1 MSKLEVSWEY
11 YSSHFNKLTQ
21 EEFNNL
27 QYEASRLVS
36 RLCRPYVLK
45 AVLENSEDTRNEY
58 LNDAV
63 CKVAEGMY
71 EQAIHSIGS
80 GVTSVSNDGYS
91 ESYAITKRED
101 ADKELTAIAK
111 RWLSGTGLVG
121 AL

>member
-11 YSSHFNKLTQ
+11 YSSHFNKLTE

-27 QYEASRLVS
+27 QYEASMIVTRV
-36 RLCRPYVLK
+36 CRPYVLK
-45 AVLENSEDTRNEY
+45 AVLGNTEDSRNDF

-63 CKVAEGMY
+63 CKVTEGMY
-71 EQAIHSIGS
+71 EQTIHSIGS

-101 ADKELTAIAK
+101 ADKELTTIAK
-111 RWLSGTGLVG
+111 RWLTGTGLVG